1 MDIELYVYIF
11 VHRMCFYC
19 RTRPSCKTVITE
31 VVSVYKDVLINNK

>member
-19 RTRPSCKTVITE
+19 RTRPSCKTAVMAE
-31 VVSVYKDVLINNK
+31 VVSVYKDVLINK